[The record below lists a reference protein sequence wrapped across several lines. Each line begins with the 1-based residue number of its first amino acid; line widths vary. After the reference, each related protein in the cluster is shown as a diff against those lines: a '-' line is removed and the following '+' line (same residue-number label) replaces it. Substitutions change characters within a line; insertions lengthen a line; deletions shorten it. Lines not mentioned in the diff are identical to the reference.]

1 MPWLVKEAVD
11 AQGRAEEHWKHSP
24 GTRVLACGALLG
36 LPQQAPRIERAC
48 DRPGLRG
55 RAAGLVR
62 RICVEDLADRAH
74 RLVLERVAH
83 SRKHVECRPCA
94 AANAIHCEAEWPEQ
108 PRPDRPLVVA
118 AVALH
123 DAAAIVPVIGG
134 GAGGEPA

>member
-48 DRPGLRG
+48 DRPGLHG

-74 RLVLERVAH
+74 RPVLERVAPPPQ
-83 SRKHVECRPCA
+83 HVEGPPCA
-94 AANAIHCEAEWPEQ
+94 PAH
-108 PRPDRPLVVA
+108 
-118 AVALH
+118 AL
-123 DAAAIVPVIGG
+123 P
-134 GAGGEPA
+134 

>member
-48 DRPGLRG
+48 DPPGLRA

-62 RICVEDLADRAH
+62 RISAATLADPRH
-74 RLVLERVAH
+74 RPTLARVAH
-83 SRKHVECRPCA
+83 SPKPRPRRPCVSPYAMNSGA
-94 AANAIHCEAEWPEQ
+94 AS
-108 PRPDRPLVVA
+108 
-118 AVALH
+118 
-123 DAAAIVPVIGG
+123 
-134 GAGGEPA
+134 